1 MTITQLPSSIN
12 TLIHYFLF
20 LSFFLTLSFPNDPTS
35 VCICREWIEMAG
47 SVVYLSCA
55 LIGQG
60 SGHMD
65 VYLEIWLVWLMAMS
79 FVSHR
84 ELWGLL
90 FSTSSHFL
98 SLSDRS
104 WISLPKLSLDWSQHE
119 PWTERRHQASRVIS
133 HCQANTPQ
141 TIRCHCLTGL
151 DSSLLGED
159 GLFKFICSVHYYI
172 RGFHLQL
179 WKVFI
184 ISEN

>member
-12 TLIHYFLF
+12 TLIIPLLSLLLS
-20 LSFFLTLSFPNDPTS
+20 LSFFLSLSLPNDSTS
-35 VCICREWIEMAG
+35 VCVCVCVCREWIEMAG
-47 SVVYLSCA
+47 SMVYLSCA

-79 FVSHR
+79 FVFHR

-98 SLSDRS
+98 SPSDRS
-104 WISLPKLSLDWSQHE
+104 WISLPKLCLDWSQQE
-119 PWTERRHQASRVIS
+119 PWTEHRHQASRVIS
-133 HCQANTPQ
+133 QCQANTPE

-151 DSSLLGED
+151 DSALLGEEA
-159 GLFKFICSVHYYI
+159 LLKFIYSIH
-172 RGFHLQL
+172 
-179 WKVFI
+179 
-184 ISEN
+184 